1 MENQNSDLSQLYDTD
16 ASLYVLSCLMR
27 KPLLLQNEKYIFT
40 ETDFEKALHQIIF
53 AAIYNIAQQGV
64 EKIVPQDIDLY
75 LHQYDAQYAYYKA
88 NKGYEVLLQCYQL
101 TEESD
106 DKQFDFY
113 YDRCKKFSLLRD
125 LKRSG
130 YNVDQFYNVNAVF
143 DKDKEDEKLNRTN
156 IKDIL
161 NTIRGN
167 LATIENRHIGKED
180 GTSQEAAVGMRALV
194 AQLLER
200 PEVGLPLDG
209 DIINWATRGARLGK
223 LYIYSGSSG
232 SGKALPNSTL
242 IPMYDGSWKTVGEV
256 EEGDLLID
264 RNGKATKVL
273 KIFPQ
278 GLKDVYKIT
287 FKDGRTALCNDEHL
301 WTIHS
306 STSKDN
312 NSLVTL
318 TLREIIDK
326 IEKLGYQSCNQYRF
340 SIPLNNS
347 IQYQKRELKL
357 NPYILGL
364 FLGDGSFR
372 EVKSNRNLTF
382 STSDEELVDYIS
394 KTQNW
399 SYKRNSVYNY
409 TYYFKDN
416 NGNNIHVTEFLTEC
430 GLENLINTKSETKFI
445 PDDYLYSSINDRF
458 ELLNGLLDTDG
469 SVDSKGRINFTT
481 INTRLKNQVV
491 QLCRSLGF
499 IPTVVIDKRSE
510 KYVTGVCYDIRITG
524 TPELKNKCF
533 KLSRKKKIINDW
545 FNNGKRKEKNI
556 YNPIVKIEKLD
567 YQEEMTCFLVDNEE
581 HLFLMND
588 YIVTH
593 NTRYMV
599 GNACAISMPY
609 IDKNGKIVIRG
620 AEDGSDYQKVLFV
633 ATEMSAD
640 EIQTLILAYVSGVNE
655 SHILL
660 GNYTQEEKERVD
672 LALDIIDKYGKNFII
687 ECIPDPTIAM
697 IKARLIKYIVQ
708 DGVEY
713 IFYDYIFTSPGLI
726 TEFATADVKEYVA
739 LMMLSNSLKEIAM
752 SYNVFIQSA
761 TQLNENWS
769 KIETGLR
776 DQNCLRGSKAI
787 ADKIDIGVIGI
798 RLRNEEA
805 EKIKESWERLK
816 ALDPIKFNIEPNIV
830 MDIYKN
836 RRGEMNSVKIFRYF
850 DYGTCHCKDYF
861 VTDGNYNAIENVHSI
876 QYETHKIDGDE
887 WKEKELGGEQVND

>member
-242 IPMYDGSWKTVGEV
+242 IPMFDGSWKKVGEV
-256 EEGDLLID
+256 KEGDLLID
-264 RNGKATKVL
+264 KNGKSTKVL
-273 KIFPQ
+273 KVFPQ

-301 WTIHS
+301 WTVHS
-306 STSKDN
+306 ITSKDYN
-312 NSLVTL
+312 DSLVTL
-318 TLREIIDK
+318 TLREIIDEV
-326 IEKLGYQSCNQYRF
+326 EKLGYQSCNQYRF
-340 SIPLNNS
+340 SIPVNDS
-347 IQYQKRELKL
+347 IQYQKKELKL
-357 NPYILGL
+357 DPYILGL
-364 FLGDGSFR
+364 FL
-372 EVKSNRNLTF
+372 
-382 STSDEELVDYIS
+382 
-394 KTQNW
+394 
-399 SYKRNSVYNY
+399 
-409 TYYFKDN
+409 
-416 NGNNIHVTEFLTEC
+416 
-430 GLENLINTKSETKFI
+430 TKNETNFI
-445 PDDYLYSSINDRF
+445 PEDYLYSSIDDRF

-469 SVDSKGRINFTT
+469 SVDSKGRIIFTT
-481 INTRLKNQVV
+481 INETLKNQVV

-499 IPTVVIDKRSE
+499 IVTVVIDKRSE

-545 FNNGKRKEKNI
+545 FNNGKRKERNI
-556 YNPIVKIEKLD
+556 YNPIINIEKLD
-567 YQEEMTCFLVDNEE
+567 YQEEMTCFLVDNKE

-660 GNYTQEEKERVD
+660 GNYTQEEKERVN

-816 ALDPIKFNIEPNIV
+816 ALDPIKFNMEPNIV

-876 QYETHKIDGDE
+876 QYETHKIDGEE

>member
-209 DIINWATRGARLGK
+209 EIINWATRGARLGK

-232 SGKALPNSTL
+232 SGKS
-242 IPMYDGSWKTVGEV
+242 
-256 EEGDLLID
+256 
-264 RNGKATKVL
+264 
-273 KIFPQ
+273 
-278 GLKDVYKIT
+278 
-287 FKDGRTALCNDEHL
+287 
-301 WTIHS
+301 
-306 STSKDN
+306 
-312 NSLVTL
+312 
-318 TLREIIDK
+318 
-326 IEKLGYQSCNQYRF
+326 
-340 SIPLNNS
+340 
-347 IQYQKRELKL
+347 
-357 NPYILGL
+357 
-364 FLGDGSFR
+364 
-372 EVKSNRNLTF
+372 
-382 STSDEELVDYIS
+382 
-394 KTQNW
+394 
-399 SYKRNSVYNY
+399 
-409 TYYFKDN
+409 
-416 NGNNIHVTEFLTEC
+416 
-430 GLENLINTKSETKFI
+430 
-445 PDDYLYSSINDRF
+445 
-458 ELLNGLLDTDG
+458 
-469 SVDSKGRINFTT
+469 
-481 INTRLKNQVV
+481 
-491 QLCRSLGF
+491 
-499 IPTVVIDKRSE
+499 
-510 KYVTGVCYDIRITG
+510 
-524 TPELKNKCF
+524 
-533 KLSRKKKIINDW
+533 
-545 FNNGKRKEKNI
+545 
-556 YNPIVKIEKLD
+556 
-567 YQEEMTCFLVDNEE
+567 
-581 HLFLMND
+581 
-588 YIVTH
+588 
-593 NTRYMV
+593 RYMV
-599 GNACAISMPY
+599 GNACAISMPF

-620 AEDGSDYQKVLFV
+620 DEDGSDYQKVLFV

-787 ADKIDIGVIGI
+787 AD
-798 RLRNEEA
+798 
-805 EKIKESWERLK
+805 
-816 ALDPIKFNIEPNIV
+816 
-830 MDIYKN
+830 
-836 RRGEMNSVKIFRYF
+836 
-850 DYGTCHCKDYF
+850 
-861 VTDGNYNAIENVHSI
+861 
-876 QYETHKIDGDE
+876 
-887 WKEKELGGEQVND
+887 